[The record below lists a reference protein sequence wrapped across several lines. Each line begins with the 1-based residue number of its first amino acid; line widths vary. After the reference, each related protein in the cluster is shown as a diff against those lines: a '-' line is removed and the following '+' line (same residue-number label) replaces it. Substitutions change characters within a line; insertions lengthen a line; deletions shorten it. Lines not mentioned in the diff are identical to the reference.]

1 MTVYLTANK
10 VIKQTV
16 FQQIK
21 SMVVQMADQSSL
33 SLIAEQSVVDNPFQ
47 YSINAKV
54 NKISNAVFAN
64 VQFVIYW
71 SC

>member
-47 YSINAKV
+47 YSINAEM
-54 NKISNAVFAN
+54 NKISNVVFTN
-64 VQFVIYW
+64 VQFVIY
-71 SC
+71 

>member
-33 SLIAEQSVVDNPFQ
+33 SLIAEQSVVDNHFQ
-47 YSINAKV
+47 YSINAEV
-54 NKISNAVFAN
+54 NKISNVVFTN
-64 VQFVIYW
+64 VQFVIY
-71 SC
+71 

>member
-33 SLIAEQSVVDNPFQ
+33 SLIAEQSVVDNHFQ
-47 YSINAKV
+47 YSINAEV
-54 NKISNAVFAN
+54 NKISNVVFTN